1 MNKNTVLHTFVSALK
16 NLFKQRSK
24 DFPVDV
30 LAAQIES
37 QNKHPDNQ

>member
-1 MNKNTVLHTFVSALK
+1 MFLTITALK
-16 NLFKQRSK
+16 NLFKQRSR

-37 QNKHPDNQ
+37 QNKNPDKL